1 MIERLQSF
9 TVEDDEPCRPRV
21 CRLDSESATDVI
33 DAIASDTARAV
44 LAALHDQPRPVSRLA
59 EEMEMSI
66 PSVNYHVENLEA
78 AGLVTQ
84 VDTWYSEK
92 GNEMA
97 VYGPTDDPLVFVG
110 SEEGDDLVRSAVARV
125 GAALVGIAVTSAVV
139 HWLTTRVLPALTDPA
154 VRKATSAGTVEGPPV
169 ATVPPGLLF
178 FSGATFVL
186 ALALAA
192 WYLAVRRRRT
202 APRPAA
208 DGGRD
213 QEEAGDGRPDQGEST
228 DDRPD
233 RDP

>member
-66 PSVNYHVENLEA
+66 PSVNYHIENLEA
-78 AGLVTQ
+78 AGLVTR

-110 SEEGDDLVRSAVARV
+110 SEESDDLVRSAAARV
-125 GAALVGIAVTSAVV
+125 GAALVGVGVTSIVV

-169 ATVPPGLLF
+169 ATVPAGLLF
-178 FSGATFVL
+178 FSGGTFVL

-192 WYLAVRRRRT
+192 WYLVVRHRRT
-202 APRPAA
+202 TPRPAI
-208 DGGRD
+208 DGGLD
-213 QEEAGDGRPDQGEST
+213 MGETGDGG
-228 DDRPD
+228 PD
-233 RDP
+233 RGPADDGGPDREP